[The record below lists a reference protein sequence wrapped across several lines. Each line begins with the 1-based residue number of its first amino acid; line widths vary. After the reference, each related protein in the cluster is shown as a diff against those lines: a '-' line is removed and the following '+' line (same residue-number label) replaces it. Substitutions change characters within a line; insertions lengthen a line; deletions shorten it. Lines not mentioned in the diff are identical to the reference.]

1 MLDPRRTQKI
11 ADLRAAG
18 IEPWPPVRP
27 VPHTTADCR
36 AAGEGIG
43 APGADRYTLAGRV
56 MAQNEMGKAG
66 FFILQDHGGR
76 LQVYVRQDDVDAQ
89 AWDLWT
95 RLDLGDIVR
104 VEGVLMRTRRGDL
117 TLAARSLHLAAKCVR
132 SLPDKWKGLADVE
145 FRHRH
150 RYVDLFMDPDVRR
163 VFQVRARVV
172 GGIRRFFDERGF
184 VEVETPMMQVIPGG
198 ATARPFVTHHNA
210 LGIDLY
216 LRVAPELFLKRL
228 VVGGL
233 ERVYELNRSFR
244 NEGVDLRHNP
254 EFTMLEFYQAH
265 ASYRDLMDLTEELLC
280 GLAEAVH
287 GTLEI
292 PWDGATLSFARP
304 WRRATM
310 AELLAEATGLAG
322 DALTDPDALARA
334 YLRVRPEATGE
345 PMPATFGRLWDLLFG
360 ELVEPLLREPT
371 FVTRF
376 PVEISPLAR
385 RCDDDP
391 RFVDRFELFA
401 ATWEIANGFAELN
414 DPEDQA
420 ERFQEQVAR
429 RVGGDAEAMHYDAD
443 YVEALSYGMPPT
455 AGEGVGVDRLVMLL
469 TDRRSIRE
477 VILFPTLRPTRDP
490 TTLQGG
496 EPSGEPGIGPP

>member
-1 MLDPRRTQKI
+1 MFDPRRTQKI
-11 ADLRAAG
+11 AALRAAG

-43 APGADRYTLAGRV
+43 PGAPGTERFTIAGRV
-56 MAQNEMGKAG
+56 MARNEMGRAG
-66 FFILQDHGGR
+66 FCIVQDHAGR
-76 LQVYVRQDDVDAQ
+76 LQVYVRTDDVDPG
-89 AWDLWT
+89 AWAIWG

-117 TLAARSLHLAAKCVR
+117 TLAARALTLASKCVR
-132 SLPDKWKGLADVE
+132 SLPDKWKGLEDVE

-150 RYVDLFMDPDVRR
+150 RYVDLFMDPEVRN

-184 VEVETPMMQVIPGG
+184 VEVETPMMQVLPGG
-198 ATARPFVTHHNA
+198 ATARPFVTHHKA
-210 LGIDLY
+210 LGLDLY

-233 ERVYELNRSFR
+233 ERVYELNRNFR

-265 ASYRDLMDLTEELLC
+265 ASPGDLMDLTEELVS
-280 GLAEAVH
+280 GLARSIH
-287 GTLEI
+287 GGLEV
-292 PWDGATLSFARP
+292 PWDGGTLSFARP

-310 AELLAEATGLAG
+310 GDLLAEATGLAG
-322 DALTDPDALARA
+322 DALTDPDALRSAWR
-334 YLRVRPEATGE
+334 RIRPEAGDT
-345 PMPATFGRLWDLLFG
+345 PLPATFGRWWELLFG
-360 ELVEPLLREPT
+360 ELVEPSLRDPT

-385 RCDDDP
+385 RCEDDP
-391 RFVDRFELFA
+391 RFVDRFELFT

-414 DPEDQA
+414 DPQDQA
-420 ERFQEQVAR
+420 ERFREQAAR
-429 RVGGDAEAMHYDAD
+429 RANGDAEAMYYDAD

-477 VILFPTLRPTRDP
+477 VILFPTLRPIRDLSDAGEAEP
-490 TTLQGG
+490 GG
-496 EPSGEPGIGPP
+496 EGS